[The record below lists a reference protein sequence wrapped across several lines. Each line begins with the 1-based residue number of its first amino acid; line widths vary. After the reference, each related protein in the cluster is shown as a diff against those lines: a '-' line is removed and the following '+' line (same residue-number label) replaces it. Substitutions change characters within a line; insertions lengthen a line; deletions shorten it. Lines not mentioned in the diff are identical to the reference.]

1 MEHGKENT
9 DGYVLKSEVLLIVQN
24 YIRGIQMNDHGTD
37 SGIPQLYAVM
47 DKVNEM
53 PLEDVAPVKRARW
66 ISYLDGEHL
75 MPERYYQCSGCG
87 ARGFSRRYSACP
99 VCTAIMKG

>member
-1 MEHGKENT
+1 MEKKNS

-24 YIRGIQMNDHGTD
+24 YIRDIQMNDHGTD

-47 DKVNEM
+47 DKVNGI
-53 PLEDVAPVKRARW
+53 PTEDVAPVKRARW

-75 MPERYYQCSGCG
+75 MPERYYQCSECG
-87 ARGFSRRYSACP
+87 ARGFSRRYAACP

>member
-1 MEHGKENT
+1 MSKKRN
-9 DGYVLKSEVLLIVQN
+9 DGYVLKSEVILIIQN
-24 YIRGIQMNDHGTD
+24 YIRGILMNDHGTD

-47 DKVNEM
+47 DQVDQM
-53 PLEDVAPVKRARW
+53 TTEDVTPVKRARW

-87 ARGFSRRYSACP
+87 ARGFRQQYSVCP
-99 VCTAIMKG
+99 SCTAIMKG